1 MAKDNLRSWGQQS
14 RHAEARK
21 AKEDRRK
28 LIELLERQEKT
39 LKGALKELRA
49 TLREVRGF

>member
-1 MAKDNLRSWGQQS
+1 MVKGMRSFSQKI
-14 RHAEARK
+14 RHAQARK
-21 AKEDRRK
+21 AQEDCRK

-49 TLREVRGF
+49 TLREVRGY